1 MNTLEA
7 INNRKSTR
15 SFTDK
20 MISEDALQKILK
32 AGMSA
37 PIGMGKY
44 DSLHITVVQSQEL
57 ITRIFDEAQET
68 ISATLGFKKSF
79 NYGATTYV
87 IVSSQPSYRE
97 GMDYA
102 NGGIVI
108 ENMALAATDLGIDSC
123 IMGAPIAALADNA
136 DLSDAVGIPNGF
148 KPVLGIVFGYA
159 TTDEPAKEHRITVNR
174 I

>member
-7 INNRKSTR
+7 IGSRKSTR
-15 SFTDK
+15 SFTDE
-20 MISEDALQKILK
+20 MISKNELQIILK

-44 DSLHITVVQSQEL
+44 DSLHITVVQNQGL
-57 ITRIFDEAQET
+57 ITRIFDEAQEV

-79 NYGATTYV
+79 NYGATTFI

-102 NGGIVI
+102 NVGFVI
-108 ENMALAATDLGIDSC
+108 ENMALAATDIGIDNC
-123 IMGAPIAALADNA
+123 IMGAPIAALANNA
-136 DLSDAVGIPNGF
+136 ELSDAIGIPNGF
-148 KPVLGIVFGYA
+148 KPILGIVFGYA
-159 TTDEPAKEHRITVNR
+159 TNCESAKKHEITVNR
-174 I
+174 V